1 MVTCWDRILKKRKK
15 ERKKKKGII
24 MLFTAGL
31 SVIYTKCFANMQ
43 TRKHAI
49 SKCKN
54 YHFKWHE
61 IAKIIYI

>member
-1 MVTCWDRILKKRKK
+1 
-15 ERKKKKGII
+15 